1 MSKDRDSGPR
11 PPFPQKIRG
20 WWPLRGPIYPTAP
33 FSEIG
38 HFRSLF
44 SEASINPTA
53 SNFDFIESS
62 WSLLPSRFYGMS
74 KFKKLWILWPFENG
88 RFWARNV
95 SPFSSSPFSSS
106 HSSCYSVPPI
116 FFGLPMVWGFPN
128 LAHSF
133 LGIFPRGVFWKIPKF
148 RIPPPLWVL
157 LKTPGPNLK
166 IFNNWPTDL
175 KFDIKVYGGV
185 LKNILV

>member
-1 MSKDRDSGPR
+1 MAHRR
-11 PPFPQKIRG
+11 TAIAVLAPPFPKKPELRG
-20 WWPLRGPIYPTAP
+20 WPLRGPIYPTAP

-95 SPFSSSPFSSS
+95 SPLSSSSSS
-106 HSSCYSVPPI
+106 SSCYSVPPI

-133 LGIFPRGVFWKIPKF
+133 LGTFPRGVFWKIPKF
-148 RIPPPLWVL
+148 LIPSSYGHPPYGCYWRLRVQIWKSL
-157 LKTPGPNLK
+157 IIDLGTWNLVSRF
-166 IFNNWPTDL
+166 IE
-175 KFDIKVYGGV
+175 GS
-185 LKNILV
+185 